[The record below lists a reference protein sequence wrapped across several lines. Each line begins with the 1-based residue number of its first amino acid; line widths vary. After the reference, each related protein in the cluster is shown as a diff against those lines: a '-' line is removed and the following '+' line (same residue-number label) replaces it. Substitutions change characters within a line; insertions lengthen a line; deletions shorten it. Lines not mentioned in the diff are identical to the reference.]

1 MAERFA
7 RDEAPLVIHST
18 EASIHECFNEIIFRL
33 NQRREEVITEFRER
47 MEEKRAA
54 TTNRLNMTRQLIDSK
69 AELQISMKII
79 NYIPCGRGC

>member
-1 MAERFA
+1 MSLCYPIKRFQIQTTNIPKAMAERFA

-18 EASIHECFNEIIFRL
+18 EASIHECFNEIMFRL

-54 TTNRLNMTRQLIDSK
+54 T
-69 AELQISMKII
+69 
-79 NYIPCGRGC
+79 